1 MLFRD
6 SRDSRFVPRQFPDR
20 FFFVFQYGDEKTEP
34 NGRARVE
41 KEAGVPFS
49 EQNSLFIITG
59 HLMTEVYFLSP

>member
-20 FFFVFQYGDEKTEP
+20 FFSFFQYGDEKTEP

-41 KEAGVPFS
+41 KEAGVP
-49 EQNSLFIITG
+49 
-59 HLMTEVYFLSP
+59 LSKQKSVLSQGI